1 MRGMFLFCFAENI
14 ICLVAKRCKKFS
26 ESAKEKRECWLEI
39 DTPLARRID
48 SSLFILSVALRMAG
62 NYLLWPGRDKA
73 FLN

>member
-14 ICLVAKRCKKFS
+14 ICLAAKRCKKFS

-48 SSLFILSVALRMAG
+48 SSLLILFACMR
-62 NYLLWPGRDKA
+62 KA
-73 FLN
+73 RNNFRLER